1 MRFADEQAF
10 PLSEVIGDDEV
21 EDVSAG
27 SRVTEECSFLFLE
40 LPYFS
45 ANVPNLILLSSNYY

>member
-27 SRVTEECSFLFLE
+27 LRLNEEWSFLFLE
-40 LPYFS
+40 LPHLCKCS
-45 ANVPNLILLSSNYY
+45 